1 VEITLAKPI
10 SNDKRE
16 AIIKH
21 KQAGES
27 EANISKWLLIHVIT
41 VQRVWKKY
49 VETGNYEP
57 SPLNNGR
64 KPKVSKETMDKV
76 VLKIQEMPDMT
87 LQELIDEFNLGISQA
102 ALCKRLIKLGLS
114 FKKRHSIQTGK
125 DGKML

>member
-27 EANISKWLLIHVIT
+27 EANISKWLLIHPIT

-114 FKKRHSIQTGK
+114 FKKRHSIQTVK
-125 DGKML
+125 EGKML

>member
-1 VEITLAKPI
+1 MAKPI

-27 EANISKWLLIHVIT
+27 ESNICKWLFIHPRT

-49 VETGNYEP
+49 KETGSYEP
-57 SPLNNGR
+57 NPLNNGR
-64 KPKVSKETMDKV
+64 KPMVSKETMDKV
-76 VLKIQEMPDMT
+76 VLKIQEEPDMT
-87 LQELIDEFNLGISQA
+87 LQELIDEFDLGISQA

-114 FKKRHSIQTGK
+114 FKKRHFTQTDK
-125 DGKML
+125 SEKMS

>member
-1 VEITLAKPI
+1 MAKPI

-27 EANISKWLLIHVIT
+27 DANISKWLLINTRT

-49 VETGNYEP
+49 KETGSYEP
-57 SPLNNGR
+57 NPLNNGR
-64 KPKVSKETMDKV
+64 KPQVSKETMDRV
-76 VLKIQEMPDMT
+76 ILKIQEKPDMT

-114 FKKRHSIQTGK
+114 FKKRHFTQTDK
-125 DGKML
+125 SVKTL

>member
-1 VEITLAKPI
+1 MAKPI

-27 EANISKWLLIHVIT
+27 ESNITRWLLVSPRTI
-41 VQRVWKKY
+41 QRVWKKY
-49 VETGNYEP
+49 KETGSYEP

-64 KPKVSKETMDKV
+64 KPLVDNETMNKV
-76 VLKIQEMPDMT
+76 VEKIQEEPDMT
-87 LQELIDEFNLGISQA
+87 LQELIDDFDLRISQA

-114 FKKRHSIQTGK
+114 FKKRHSIQTDK
-125 DGKML
+125 SEKMS

>member
-1 VEITLAKPI
+1 VVITLGKPI

-27 EANISKWLLIHVIT
+27 ESNITKWLLISPRT

-49 VETGNYEP
+49 KETGSYEP
-57 SPLNNGR
+57 NPLNNGR
-64 KPKVSKETMDKV
+64 KPQISQETMDKIV
-76 VLKIQEMPDMT
+76 MKIQEMPDMT
-87 LQELIDEFNLGISQA
+87 LRELIDEFNLGISQA

-114 FKKRHSIQTGK
+114 FKKRHFIQTDK
-125 DGKML
+125 SEKML

>member
-1 VEITLAKPI
+1 LAKPI

-27 EANISKWLLIHVIT
+27 EENISKWLFIHPIT

-49 VETGNYEP
+49 IETGSYEP
-57 SPLNNGR
+57 IPLNNGR
-64 KPKVSKETMDKV
+64 KPKVSKVTMDKV
-76 VLKIQEMPDMT
+76 VMKIQEQPDMT

-114 FKKRHSIQTGK
+114 FKKRHSIQTDK
-125 DGKML
+125 NEKML

>member
-1 VEITLAKPI
+1 MAKPI

-27 EANISKWLLIHVIT
+27 EINISKWLFINPRT

-49 VETGNYEP
+49 KETGNYEP
-57 SPLNNGR
+57 RPLNNGR
-64 KPKVSKETMDKV
+64 KPLVSREIMDKV

-87 LQELIDEFNLGISQA
+87 LRELIDEFNLGISEA
-102 ALCKRLIKLGLS
+102 ALCKRLAKLGLS
-114 FKKRHSIQTGK
+114 FKKRHFTQMVKSEKT
-125 DGKML
+125 L

>member
-1 VEITLAKPI
+1 LAKPI

-27 EANISKWLLIHVIT
+27 EADISKWLFIHPVT

-49 VETGNYEP
+49 TETGTYEP
-57 SPLNNGR
+57 NPLNNGR
-64 KPKVSKETMDKV
+64 KPQVSKETMDRV
-76 VLKIQEMPDMT
+76 VMKIQEQPDMT

-114 FKKRHSIQTGK
+114 FKKRHFIQTDK
-125 DGKML
+125 SEKML

>member
-1 VEITLAKPI
+1 VITLAKPI

-21 KQAGES
+21 KKAGES
-27 EANISKWLLIHVIT
+27 ESDICKWLFIHSRT

-49 VETGNYEP
+49 KETGSYEP
-57 SPLNNGR
+57 NPLNNGR

-76 VLKIQEMPDMT
+76 VLKIQEEPDMT
-87 LQELIDEFNLGISQA
+87 LQELIDEFDLGISQA

-114 FKKRHSIQTGK
+114 FKKRHFIRTDKSVL
-125 DGKML
+125 ML